1 MGRKGVFVRIANWR
15 GEVFTWRQKARQIQS
30 AVRCCQARRPAKGRV
45 FDGSAV
51 LGRAVFLEELFME
64 DRATARREKRGIKG
78 YASGN

>member
-1 MGRKGVFVRIANWR
+1 MGRKGAFVRIASWCQGVFIWR
-15 GEVFTWRQKARQIQS
+15 LKACEIKS
-30 AVRCCQARRPAKGRV
+30 AVRCCEVRRLAKGRV

>member
-1 MGRKGVFVRIANWR
+1 
-15 GEVFTWRQKARQIQS
+15 
-30 AVRCCQARRPAKGRV
+30 V

>member
-1 MGRKGVFVRIANWR
+1 MGRKGVFVRIENWR
-15 GEVFTWRQKARQIQS
+15 GKVFTWRQKARQIQS
-30 AVRCCQARRPAKGRV
+30 SGRCCEVRRPARGRV

-64 DRATARREKRGIKG
+64 DRGTARREERGFKG